1 MNKLSAVKLVGEL
14 KEAQARVKNVHSC
27 PICSAHLKAIKEH
40 QEKGHKDA

>member
-1 MNKLSAVKLVGEL
+1 MNKLSAVKLVGEI
-14 KEAQARVKNVHSC
+14 KKAQNQIKNVKSC